1 MTHKQMHDLMDAI
14 IKEVTVTRD
23 SGQKEYA
30 HDENDVFANF
40 NRVALLL
47 EEDRKKVLM
56 TYMLKHIDGIAAYV
70 KGHESQREDVTGRIT
85 DCMVYLMLL
94 WGMVEEERGFGTLF
108 GTKDD
113 SPLYDVLKSI
123 SAENTRLSMEDGL
136 RPLDRAFSE
145 GSVQQMRKKGSR
157 LKESEKVGTAK

>member
-1 MTHKQMHDLMDAI
+1 MHDLMDAI

-30 HDENDVFANF
+30 HDNEDVFANF
-40 NRVALLL
+40 NRVANLL

-70 KGHESQREDVTGRIT
+70 KGHKSQREDVRGRIT

-94 WGMVEEERGFGTLF
+94 WGMIEEEKGYGTLF
-108 GTKDD
+108 GTKGN
-113 SPLYDVLKSI
+113 SPLYDVFKVI
-123 SAENTRLSMEDGL
+123 SDEDKRLSMGGGRKLSNGILPKSDL
-136 RPLDRAFSE
+136 
-145 GSVQQMRKKGSR
+145 QQVRKKRSR
-157 LKESEKVGTAK
+157 LKESKEVGTT